1 MEPKLQ
7 HAMKEGVADACGF
20 VLGALAGWSLGK
32 LLGFDF
38 INTPGYDARAM
49 VGLVFIAL
57 GCGAGKWLARRWLA
71 SSSPQQRID

>member
-1 MEPKLQ
+1 MQAALRNALMEGL
-7 HAMKEGVADACGF
+7 ADACGF

-38 INTPGYDARAM
+38 IGSPGYDARAM

-71 SSSPQQRID
+71 QQRKR

>member
-1 MEPKLQ
+1 MDAKLR

-20 VLGALAGWSLGK
+20 VLGALAGWSLGR

-38 INTPGYDARAM
+38 IGTAGYGAQAM
-49 VGLVFIAL
+49 VGLVFIVL

-71 SSSPQQRID
+71 AQRVE